1 MSDPVTDARAQ
12 CRVQNFLSWRW
23 GEVKGKKDPS
33 RSRVYIFWSR
43 VADMTFPADYQTSLS
58 WHWRSVS
65 HVSSSFRQPCPQTVT
80 LDIVSFISMSSSS
93 ILFFTV
99 LFPPSLY
106 RFSCFLL
113 KRTSRVT
120 KGQRQAVATN
130 GASRD
135 YIYFYAQTRA
145 HTHCSLSLTDAYI
158 TSCHGYS
165 TTHRHR
171 SSEPSTET
179 ILGIIAMVITQQLK
193 CWHLAIISTP
203 GHQVTDSTSPWRGN
217 SCSSICYSSVTKLTF
232 SCYISLDS
240 NNRRCWTNN

>member
-1 MSDPVTDARAQ
+1 MSDPVTKARAQ

-23 GEVKGKKDPS
+23 GEVKGKKDPT

-43 VADMTFPADYQTSLS
+43 VADMIFPADYQTSLS

-65 HVSSSFRQPCPQTVT
+65 HVSSSFRQPCPQAVT
-80 LDIVSFISMSSSS
+80 LDIVSFISMYSSS

-99 LFPPSLY
+99 RLFPPSLY

-113 KRTSRVT
+113 KCTSRVT
-120 KGQRQAVATN
+120 KGQRQALATN

-145 HTHCSLSLTDAYI
+145 HTHCSVSLTDAYI

-179 ILGIIAMVITQQLK
+179 IPRHHCKGNYTAVKML
-193 CWHLAIISTP
+193 TP
-203 GHQVTDSTSPWRGN
+203 GYYLHTWPPGDWQHQPLTGKQLFVHLLFLCYKTNFQLLYQPWQQQQKMLN
-217 SCSSICYSSVTKLTF
+217 K
-232 SCYISLDS
+232 
-240 NNRRCWTNN
+240 